1 MIMVF
6 NVLNGC
12 LVFSFVKQSCV
23 CKHNI
28 LKHKGHTFLVK
39 MLTEYQEWSERV
51 AFVIFNN
58 ISLSSEDNQAK
69 MYPIIL

>member
-1 MIMVF
+1 MFF

-12 LVFSFVKQSCV
+12 FVFSFVKQSCV

-39 MLTEYQEWSERV
+39 MLTEYQE
-51 AFVIFNN
+51 
-58 ISLSSEDNQAK
+58 
-69 MYPIIL
+69 